1 MYSWWD
7 LLGCVAAR
15 DGVWVLRLWGVEL
28 DLLPG
33 VWHLNARGNLFS
45 LNLVYVSPLI
55 FPREI
60 SEKKNHDNKFLKGR
74 WVSHFPEQGRKNWLL
89 FLGCERDPSGKFD
102 IISFDY
108 VLRFIIFAKFQ
119 LIVILYD
126 AVFVRQVERFEIVSF
141 FLSDCSVNLLLKQTW
156 FFHFFVVCK
165 FL

>member
-7 LLGCVAAR
+7 WLGRVAAR
-15 DGVWVLRLWGVEL
+15 DGVWVLPLWGVEL

-45 LNLVYVSPLI
+45 LNLVCVSPLI

-102 IISFDY
+102 IISFDCVTVY
-108 VLRFIIFAKFQ
+108 NFCKIPIDCYIVWCGVCETSGKIWNSIFFC
-119 LIVILYD
+119 LIALSICCWNTHGSFTFLWCVIL
-126 AVFVRQVERFEIVSF
+126 
-141 FLSDCSVNLLLKQTW
+141 
-156 FFHFFVVCK
+156 
-165 FL
+165 

>member
-1 MYSWWD
+1 M
-7 LLGCVAAR
+7 
-15 DGVWVLRLWGVEL
+15 
-28 DLLPG
+28 
-33 VWHLNARGNLFS
+33 
-45 LNLVYVSPLI
+45 
-55 FPREI
+55 
-60 SEKKNHDNKFLKGR
+60 
-74 WVSHFPEQGRKNWLL
+74 L